1 MGTSNTVTARYME
14 NRQIF
19 ADLCNFYI
27 HGGEPVIRPEQL
39 HSLDGTELTLNHKR
53 KEVHKERDLL
63 MSVSAMRDANTAY
76 LIIGVEN
83 QTSVDYSMP
92 VRNMLYDA
100 MRYDKQIKNLKAETP
115 KNSKEFLSGIVKE
128 QKLLPLITLVVY
140 FGTEAWDGPLSLH
153 EMLHV
158 EHPDI
163 LKYAADY
170 KVQLV
175 APYHL
180 SDAEL
185 QKFQSNLKQVLSF
198 IKYEKDKK
206 KIMELMQ
213 DDAFTSLDKDAA
225 EVISTCTRLKLN
237 LEEHEQEGA
246 VNMCQAIEEIIQD
259 RIEEERAG
267 MCQAIEE
274 IVQDRIAEER
284 AGMHQTI
291 EEIVQDRIAEER
303 AGMHQ
308 AWEEIKEEYAE
319 ERANEERKTFA
330 VKLLED
336 ALYPLNKIAELT
348 GLSEKEVEDLK
359 LTIA

>member
-14 NRQIF
+14 NRQVF

-27 HGGEPVIRPEQL
+27 HGGKPIIIPEQL
-39 HSLDGTELTLNHKR
+39 HPLDGTELTLNQKR
-53 KEVHKERDLL
+53 KEIHKERDLL
-63 MSVSAMRDANTAY
+63 MSVSVMSDASTTY

-83 QTSVDYSMP
+83 QTAVDYSMP

-100 MRYDKQIKNLKAETP
+100 MRYDKQIKNLKPESPVNA
-115 KNSKEFLSGIVKE
+115 KEFLSGITRE

-140 FGTEAWDGPLSLH
+140 FGTDPWDGPLSLH

-158 EHPDI
+158 EQPEI

-175 APYHL
+175 APYNL

-185 QKFQSNLKQVLSF
+185 GKFQSNLKQVLSF
-198 IKYEKDKK
+198 IKYEKDKT
-206 KIMELMQ
+206 KILELMQ
-213 DDAFTSLDKDAA
+213 DDSFRTLDKDAA
-225 EVISTCTRLKLN
+225 EVINTCTRLKLN
-237 LEEHEQEGA
+237 LEEHEKEGC

-274 IVQDRIAEER
+274 IIQDRIEEEL
-284 AGMHQTI
+284 T
-291 EEIVQDRIAEER
+291 D
-303 AGMHQ
+303 
-308 AWEEIKEEYAE
+308 
-319 ERANEERKTFA
+319 ERKTFA
-330 VKLLED
+330 AKLLKD
-336 ALYPLNKIAELT
+336 ATFAVSKIAELT
-348 GLSEKEVEDLK
+348 GLSEQEVQDLK
-359 LTIA
+359 QTIV